1 VTGKVMDN
9 NTTFNWRALI
19 GFELCW
25 LALVYWQQLVVIPVL
40 LYWCYGMWRL
50 SKAGRIAVLITL
62 SAGVVVD
69 TSLVQLN
76 VLQFSGGNLLPLWF
90 VLLWAV
96 FALAAVEF
104 MAKVLTKPW
113 LAVILGA
120 SGGPLSYWGGAALS
134 GGALQ
139 FPLQLYSALVL
150 IVVWA
155 LIAIALGQSRRWY
168 VKAV

>member
-1 VTGKVMDN
+1 MAGIKE
-9 NTTFNWRALI
+9 FNWRALI

-25 LALVYWQQLVVIPVL
+25 FALVYFQQQAVLPVL
-40 LYWCYGMWRL
+40 AYVGYGLWQL
-50 SKAGRIAVLITL
+50 NKAGRVAVLLILLAGIGIDTL
-62 SAGVVVD
+62 
-69 TSLVQLN
+69 LLRLN
-76 VLQFSGGNLLPLWF
+76 VIQFSSGALLPVWF

-113 LAVILGA
+113 LAAILGG

-168 VKAV
+168 VKAA

>member
-1 VTGKVMDN
+1 
-9 NTTFNWRALI
+9 
-19 GFELCW
+19 
-25 LALVYWQQLVVIPVL
+25 
-40 LYWCYGMWRL
+40 
-50 SKAGRIAVLITL
+50 VLITL

-113 LAVILGA
+113 LAALLGA

-134 GGALQ
+134 GGAMQ
-139 FPLQLYSALVL
+139 FPLPLYSAVVL

-168 VKAV
+168 VKAI

>member
-1 VTGKVMDN
+1 VAGAKG
-9 NTTFNWRALI
+9 FNWRALL

-25 LALVYWQQLVVIPVL
+25 FALVYFQQPALLPVL
-40 LYWCYGMWRL
+40 AYVVYGLWQL
-50 SKAGRIAVLITL
+50 DKAGRVAVLLILLSGIGIDTL
-62 SAGVVVD
+62 
-69 TSLVQLN
+69 LLRLN
-76 VLQFSGGNLLPLWF
+76 VIQFSGDALLPLWF
-90 VLLWAV
+90 VLLWAA

-113 LAVILGA
+113 LAAILGA

-139 FPLQLYSALVL
+139 FPLQLYSAVVL

>member
-1 VTGKVMDN
+1 MAGIKG
-9 NTTFNWRALI
+9 FNWRALV

-25 LALVYWQQLVVIPVL
+25 FALVYFQQQAVLPVL
-40 LYWCYGMWRL
+40 AYVGYGLWQVN
-50 SKAGRIAVLITL
+50 KAGRVAVLLILLAGIGIDTL
-62 SAGVVVD
+62 
-69 TSLVQLN
+69 LLRLN
-76 VLQFSGGNLLPLWF
+76 VIQFSSGALLPVWF

-113 LAVILGA
+113 LAAILGG

-168 VKAV
+168 VKAA

>member
-1 VTGKVMDN
+1 MAGVKG
-9 NTTFNWRALI
+9 FNWRALL

-25 LALVYWQQLVVIPVL
+25 FALVYFQQLAVLPVL
-40 LYWCYGMWRL
+40 AYLVYGLWQL
-50 SKAGRIAVLITL
+50 DKAGRIAVLLILPAGIGIDTL
-62 SAGVVVD
+62 
-69 TSLVQLN
+69 LLQLN
-76 VLQFSGGNLLPLWF
+76 VIQFSGSTLLPFWF

-113 LAVILGA
+113 LAAILGA

-139 FPLQLYSALVL
+139 FPLQLYSAAVL

>member
-1 VTGKVMDN
+1 MDN
-9 NTTFNWRALI
+9 NIAFNWRALI

-25 LALVYWQQLVVIPVL
+25 LALVYWQQLAVIPVL
-40 LYWCYGMWRL
+40 LYWCYGIWRL
-50 SKAGRIAVLITL
+50 SKAGRIAVVLTLI
-62 SAGVVVD
+62 AGVVID
-69 TSLVQLN
+69 SLLVQVN
-76 VLQFSGGNLLPLWF
+76 VLQFSSGNLLPLWF

-113 LAVILGA
+113 LAAILGA

-134 GGALQ
+134 GGAMQ
-139 FPLQLYSALVL
+139 FPLQLWSAVILV
-150 IVVWA
+150 VVWA

-168 VKAV
+168 VKAI

>member
-1 VTGKVMDN
+1 MAGAKG
-9 NTTFNWRALI
+9 FNWRALV

-25 LALVYWQQLVVIPVL
+25 FALVYFQQMAVLPVL
-40 LYWCYGMWRL
+40 AYLVYGLWQL
-50 SKAGRIAVLITL
+50 DKAGRVAVLLIL
-62 SAGVVVD
+62 LAGVATD
-69 TSLVQLN
+69 TLLLRLN
-76 VLQFSGGNLLPLWF
+76 VIQFSGSTLLPFWF

-113 LAVILGA
+113 LAAILGA

-139 FPLQLYSALVL
+139 FPLQLYSAVVL

-155 LIAIALGQSRRWY
+155 FIAVALGQSRRWY

>member
-1 VTGKVMDN
+1 VAGVKG
-9 NTTFNWRALI
+9 FNWRALV

-25 LALVYWQQLVVIPVL
+25 FALVYWQQHAVLPVL
-40 LYWCYGMWRL
+40 AYLVYGLWQL
-50 SKAGRIAVLITL
+50 DKAGRIAVLLILLAGIGIDTL
-62 SAGVVVD
+62 LLRLDVI
-69 TSLVQLN
+69 L
-76 VLQFSGGNLLPLWF
+76 FSGDALLPLWF

-104 MAKVLTKPW
+104 MAKVLAKPW
-113 LAVILGA
+113 LAAILGA

-139 FPLQLYSALVL
+139 FPLQLYSAVVL

>member
-1 VTGKVMDN
+1 MAGVKG
-9 NTTFNWRALI
+9 FNWRALL

-25 LALVYWQQLVVIPVL
+25 FALVYFQQLAVLPVL
-40 LYWCYGMWRL
+40 AYLVYGLWQL
-50 SKAGRIAVLITL
+50 DKAGRIAVLLILPAGLGIDTL
-62 SAGVVVD
+62 
-69 TSLVQLN
+69 LLQLN
-76 VLQFSGGNLLPLWF
+76 VIQFSGSTLLPFWF

-113 LAVILGA
+113 LAAILGA

-139 FPLQLYSALVL
+139 FPLQLYSAAVL

-155 LIAIALGQSRRWY
+155 LIAIALGQSRSWY

>member
-1 VTGKVMDN
+1 VAGVKG
-9 NTTFNWRALI
+9 FNWRALV

-25 LALVYWQQLVVIPVL
+25 FALVYWQQHAVLPVL
-40 LYWCYGMWRL
+40 AYLVYGLWQL
-50 SKAGRIAVLITL
+50 DKAGRIAVLLILLAGIGIDTL
-62 SAGVVVD
+62 LLRLDVI
-69 TSLVQLN
+69 L
-76 VLQFSGGNLLPLWF
+76 FSGDALLPLWF

-150 IVVWA
+150 IVVWV

>member
-1 VTGKVMDN
+1 MTGKVMSGK
-9 NTTFNWRALI
+9 TTFNWRALI

-69 TSLVQLN
+69 TLLVQLN

-113 LAVILGA
+113 LAALLGA

-134 GGALQ
+134 GGAMQ
-139 FPLQLYSALVL
+139 FPLPLYSAAVL

-155 LIAIALGQSRRWY
+155 LIAIVLGQSRRWY
-168 VKAV
+168 VKAI

>member
-1 VTGKVMDN
+1 MSDK
-9 NTTFNWRALI
+9 TTFNWRALI

-25 LALVYWQQLVVIPVL
+25 LALVYWQQLAIIPVL

-50 SKAGRIAVLITL
+50 STAGRIAVLVTL
-62 SAGVVVD
+62 SAGVVLD
-69 TSLVQLN
+69 TLLVQLN
-76 VLQFSGGNLLPLWF
+76 VLQFSSGGLLPLWF

-113 LAVILGA
+113 LAALLGA
-120 SGGPLSYWGGAALS
+120 GGGPLSYWGGAALS
-134 GGALQ
+134 GGAMQ
-139 FPLQLYSALVL
+139 FPMPLYSAAVL
-150 IVVWA
+150 IAVWA

-168 VKAV
+168 VKAI

>member
-1 VTGKVMDN
+1 VAGAHG
-9 NTTFNWRALI
+9 FNWRALV

-25 LALVYWQQLVVIPVL
+25 FGLVYFQQSAVLPVFAYLAYGLWQLDN
-40 LYWCYGMWRL
+40 
-50 SKAGRIAVLITL
+50 AGRIAVLLTL
-62 SAGVVVD
+62 LAGTGIDTLLLRLNVIEFSAGP
-69 TSLVQLN
+69 
-76 VLQFSGGNLLPLWF
+76 LLPLWF

-104 MAKVLTKPW
+104 MAKMLTKPW
-113 LAVILGA
+113 LAAILGA

-139 FPLQLYSALVL
+139 FPLQFYSALVL

-155 LIAIALGQSRRWY
+155 LIAVVLGQSRRWY

>member
-1 VTGKVMDN
+1 MAGAKG
-9 NTTFNWRALI
+9 FNWRALV

-25 LALVYWQQLVVIPVL
+25 FALVYFQQWAVLPVL
-40 LYWCYGMWRL
+40 AYFAYGLWQL
-50 SKAGRIAVLITL
+50 DQAGRIAVLLIL
-62 SAGVVVD
+62 PAGVGID
-69 TSLVQLN
+69 TLLLQLN
-76 VLQFSGGNLLPLWF
+76 VIQFSGNALLPFWF

-113 LAVILGA
+113 LAAILGA

-134 GGALQ
+134 GEALQ
-139 FPLQLYSALVL
+139 FPLQLYSAVVL

>member
-1 VTGKVMDN
+1 MVGIKG
-9 NTTFNWRALI
+9 FNWRALV

-25 LALVYWQQLVVIPVL
+25 FALVYFQQQAVLPVL
-40 LYWCYGMWRL
+40 AYVGYGLWQL
-50 SKAGRIAVLITL
+50 NKAGRVAVLLILLAGIGIDTL
-62 SAGVVVD
+62 
-69 TSLVQLN
+69 LLRLN
-76 VLQFSGGNLLPLWF
+76 VIQFSSGALLPVWF

-113 LAVILGA
+113 LAAILGG

-150 IVVWA
+150 VVVWA
-155 LIAIALGQSRRWY
+155 FIAIALGQSRRWY
-168 VKAV
+168 VKAA

>member
-1 VTGKVMDN
+1 MGCTQG
-9 NTTFNWRALI
+9 FNWRALV

-25 LALVYWQQLVVIPVL
+25 FALVYFQQQAVLPVSAYL
-40 LYWCYGMWRL
+40 LYGLWQMD
-50 SKAGRIAVLITL
+50 KAGRIAVLLILLAGIGIDTL
-62 SAGVVVD
+62 LLRLSVI
-69 TSLVQLN
+69 
-76 VLQFSGGNLLPLWF
+76 QFSGDALLPLWF

-113 LAVILGA
+113 LAAILGA

-134 GGALQ
+134 GGVLQ
-139 FPLQLYSALVL
+139 FPLQFYSALVL

-155 LIAIALGQSRRWY
+155 LIAVALGQSRRWY